1 MKLQEILKAVKA
13 YHPSPDLD
21 MIRRAHSFVMLKHRG
36 QTRASGEPYVTHL
49 AEVAFLATRLKLDV
63 PSVVAAL
70 LHDTV
75 EDTDTSIEDLR
86 KDFGEDVAQL
96 VDGVTKLSRMNFRS
110 RVEQQA
116 ENFRKMLLAMARD
129 IRILLIK
136 LCDRTHNMRTL
147 QFLSGPRRMR
157 IAQETLDIYAPL
169 AHRLGI
175 HWMKSEL
182 EDLALRYLE
191 PQSYEDIK
199 QRVSLKKTERER
211 YISKVVALLA
221 REMKNAGVV
230 AEVQGRPK
238 HFFSIYS
245 KMKKQGLEFNEIHD
259 LIAFRLIVPTPMDCY
274 AALGVVHAA
283 WKPIPGRFKDYVAMP
298 KPNKYQSLHTT
309 VIGPEG
315 ARIEVQIRTPEMH
328 DIAERG
334 IAAHWAY
341 KSESDNKKNTSKA
354 GEQFSWLRDLV
365 ESEKTLSDPHEFLS
379 NVKDDLF
386 PEEVFVFSP
395 KGDLLS
401 LTTGSTPVDFAY
413 AVHSEIGHHC
423 CGARVNGQQVQI
435 NHRLEN
441 GDTVEIQTSN
451 SQHPSKDWLNFV
463 ASAKAKQRI
472 RSFLKLEERSRAL
485 EVGRE
490 LLQRDMRKVN
500 LKLKTFSADGL
511 LKKAAEHYGFND
523 EDSLLAEIGYG
534 KLTTRQVIEYL
545 APAEADWEQRL
556 AEEESA
562 LKKIFSKVAS
572 AQNPTSGIKV
582 SGLNDVVFRFAQC
595 CQPLPG
601 DDVVGF
607 ITRGRGL
614 TVHSRNCS
622 QVMSFDPQRLVP
634 VSWDENVKSV
644 RRLPIQILCNDK
656 VGLLAE
662 LTQVFSANGVSILS
676 AQSFLQE
683 DGKAS
688 NRFEVNIENAEQ
700 LDKLVRNL
708 MDLRG
713 VISVER

>member
-63 PSVVAAL
+63 PSVVAAM

-75 EDTDTSIEDLR
+75 EDTDTSLEDLR

-199 QRVSLKKTERER
+199 QRVSLKKNERER
-211 YISKVVALLA
+211 YISKVVGLLA
-221 REMKNAGVV
+221 REMKNTGIV

-274 AALGVVHAA
+274 AALGVVHGA

-309 VIGPEG
+309 VIGPDG

-341 KSESDNKKNTSKA
+341 KSEIDSKKNNSKT

-413 AVHSEIGHHC
+413 SVHSEIGHHC

-451 SQHPSKDWLNFV
+451 NQHPSKDWLNFV

-472 RSFLKLEERSRAL
+472 RSFLKLEERSRAF

-511 LKKAAEHYGFND
+511 LKKAAGHYGFND

-562 LKKIFSKVAS
+562 LRKIFSKVAS
-572 AQNPTSGIKV
+572 DQNPTSGIKV

-614 TVHSRNCS
+614 TVHSRSCS

-676 AQSFLQE
+676 AQSFLQD

-688 NRFEVNIENAEQ
+688 NKFEVNIENSEQ

-708 MDLRG
+708 MDVRG

>member
-1 MKLQEILKAVKA
+1 
-13 YHPSPDLD
+13 